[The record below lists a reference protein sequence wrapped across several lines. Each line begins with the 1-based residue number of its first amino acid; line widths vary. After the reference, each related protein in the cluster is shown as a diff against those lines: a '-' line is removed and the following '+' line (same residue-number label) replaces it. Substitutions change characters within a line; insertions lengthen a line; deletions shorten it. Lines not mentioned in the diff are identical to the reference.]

1 MVFYKGAV
9 TYKDFQEMPI
19 VEILNLKTSAE
30 KINRD
35 LIKEYNKPSKR

>member
-19 VEILNLKTSAE
+19 VEFINLKRNAE
-30 KINRD
+30 RINKEATAEQKKAINR
-35 LIKEYNKPSKR
+35 